1 MSSKVANSKSKQRQ
15 KELEEDRELEE
26 FIANRSQARKELAK
40 KVLIIIICLG
50 LVMAFCLPSVA
61 ALL

>member
-1 MSSKVANSKSKQRQ
+1 MSSHVANSKSKQRQ
-15 KELEEDRELEE
+15 KDIDEERELQE
-26 FIANRSQARKELAK
+26 FINTRSQARKDFAK
-40 KVLIIIICLG
+40 KVLIIVICLG